1 MENNFAK
8 LENKKKNELKAA
20 LGKKKSK
27 AGKTL
32 KELSPVSG
40 LLYKPSF

>member
-20 LGKKKSK
+20 LGKKSK

-32 KELSPVSG
+32 KKLSPVSG
-40 LLYKPSF
+40 LL